1 MATFGAKLREKK
13 KSIKSSSVDT
23 YLRNIRRL
31 RKVKG
36 KLPIPESDH
45 KWVVSKAL
53 LEWYDKQ
60 PLNIRR
66 HMATAASVGLDLYGK
81 KSDAW
86 KTRQSDSMKE
96 FDKERRERKLTQK
109 MKDKIPAKGFDVLKG
124 VIATMKKELRHIMD
138 KPRKDWSFQDLL
150 RVQEL
155 IILSLYYNFPLRLD
169 YATLKTKKV
178 DGNCIYKNLK
188 KPRGWHIQLKEYKTS
203 KTMGTKVF
211 KLNGSNPRLLNKFIP
226 ATELLTDHGY
236 LLSNQSKQ
244 KMSKQVLS
252 KKLHAITKRRI
263 GKTFSTQLLR
273 ILYAMKNRGILESAK
288 EVSEKMLHSTEQS
301 LQYAKK
307 D

>member
-1 MATFGAKLREKK
+1 M
-13 KSIKSSSVDT
+13 S
-23 YLRNIRRL
+23 
-31 RKVKG
+31 
-36 KLPIPESDH
+36 
-45 KWVVSKAL
+45 
-53 LEWYDKQ
+53 
-60 PLNIRR
+60 
-66 HMATAASVGLDLYGK
+66 TAAQVALDVYGK
-81 KSDAW
+81 KSEAW

-96 FDKERRERKLTQK
+96 FDKDRRERKLTQK

-124 VIATMKKELRHIMD
+124 VISTMKKELRHILV
-138 KPRKDWSFQDLL
+138 KPPKDWSFQDLT

-155 IILSLYYNFPLRLD
+155 VILSLYYNFPLRLD
-169 YATLKTKKV
+169 YATLETKKT
-178 DGNCIYKNLK
+178 DGNCIYKNTK

-211 KLNGSNPRLLNKFIP
+211 KPNVSNQRLLNKFVP

-252 KKLHAITKRRI
+252 KKLHALTKRRI

-288 EVSEKMLHSTEQS
+288 EVSEKLMHSTEQS

-307 D
+307 S

>member
-1 MATFGAKLREKK
+1 MLFVEKLREKK

-36 KLPIPESDH
+36 KLPVPTSDH
-45 KWVVSKAL
+45 RWVVSKAL
-53 LEWYDKQ
+53 LEWHDKQ

-66 HMATAASVGLDLYGK
+66 HMATAAQVALDVYGK

-86 KTRQSDSMKE
+86 KKRQTESMKE
-96 FDKERRERKLTQK
+96 FDKDRRERKMTQK
-109 MKDKIPAKGFDVLKG
+109 MKDKLPAKGFDVLKG
-124 VIATMKKELRHIMD
+124 VIATMKKELRHILI
-138 KPRKDWSFQDLL
+138 KSSKNWSFHDLL

-155 IILSLYYNFPLRLD
+155 LILSLYYDFPLRLD
-169 YATLKTKKV
+169 YATLETKKI
-178 DGNCIYKNLK
+178 DGNCIYKNTK

-211 KLNGSNPRLLNKFIP
+211 KPNISNQRLLNKFVP
-226 ATELLTDHGY
+226 AVEHLTDHGY
-236 LLSNQSKQ
+236 LLSNNSKQ
-244 KMSKQVLS
+244 RMSKQVLS
-252 KKLHAITKRRI
+252 KKLMAITKRRI
-263 GKTFSTQLLR
+263 GKNFSVQLIR
-273 ILYAMKNRGILESAK
+273 ILYAMKNRDVLESAK
-288 EVSEKMLHSTEQS
+288 QVSEKMLHSQEQS

>member
-1 MATFGAKLREKK
+1 MTFVEKLREKK
-13 KSIKSSSVDT
+13 KAIKSSSVDT

-66 HMATAASVGLDLYGK
+66 HMATAAIVALGIYGK
-81 KSDAW
+81 KSEAW

-96 FDKERRERKLTQK
+96 FDKNRRERKMTQK
-109 MKDKIPAKGFDVLKG
+109 MKDKLPAKGFDVLKG
-124 VIATMKKELRHIMD
+124 VIATMKKELRHILD
-138 KPRKDWSFQDLL
+138 KPPKDWSFQDLL

-155 IILSLYYNFPLRLD
+155 LILSLYYDFPLRLD
-169 YATLKTKKV
+169 YATLETKKTG
-178 DGNCIYKNLK
+178 GNCIYKNTK
-188 KPRGWHIQLKEYKTS
+188 KPRGWHIQLAEYKTS

-211 KLNGSNPRLLNKFIP
+211 KPNVSNQRLLNKFVP
-226 ATELLTDHGY
+226 AVEHLTDHDY
-236 LLSNQSKQ
+236 LLSNNSKQ
-244 KMSKQVLS
+244 RMSKQVLS
-252 KKLHAITKRRI
+252 KKLMALTKRRI
-263 GKTFSTQLLR
+263 GKNFSVQLIR

-288 EVSEKMLHSTEQS
+288 EVSEKMLHSQEQS

>member
-1 MATFGAKLREKK
+1 MTFGAKLIQKK
-13 KSIKSSSVDT
+13 KAIKSSSVDT

-45 KWVVSKAL
+45 KWVVSKSL

-66 HMATAASVGLDLYGK
+66 HMSTAAQVALDVYGK
-81 KSDAW
+81 KSEAW

-96 FDKERRERKLTQK
+96 FDKDRRERKLTQK

-124 VIATMKKELRHIMD
+124 VISTMKKELRHILV
-138 KPRKDWSFQDLL
+138 KPPKDWSFQDLT

-155 IILSLYYNFPLRLD
+155 VILSLYYNFPLRLD
-169 YATLKTKKV
+169 YATLETKKT
-178 DGNCIYKNLK
+178 DGNCIYKNTK

-211 KLNGSNPRLLNKFIP
+211 KPNVSNQRLLNKFVP

-252 KKLHAITKRRI
+252 KKLHALTKRRI

-288 EVSEKMLHSTEQS
+288 EVSEKLMHSTEQS

-307 D
+307 S